1 MPPDIVG
8 TDLWAQ
14 TLEKLKLKMSPPTFD
29 TWIAKTVVE
38 SFDADCL
45 MIQTPHPFAQKWLTR
60 YYLPTILQAVQD
72 VAGRPIDVKL
82 VNSIINQDPTTEFD
96 DAILLSHRPNQL
108 IILKMSSLQCN
119 CGNHH
124 QLRNFVDRN

>member
-45 MIQTPHPFAQKWLTR
+45 MIRTPHPFAQKWLTR
-60 YYLPTILQAVQD
+60 YYLPTILQSVQD

-82 VNSIINQDPTTEFD
+82 VNSVTNQDPTTEFD
-96 DAILLSHRPNQL
+96 DATLLRSSSKTTTNNPQTVKPSVQL
-108 IILKMSSLQCN
+108 WQPPSA
-119 CGNHH
+119 
-124 QLRNFVDRN
+124 QLGP